1 MKIAVLIGISKYK
14 NITKLPASNND
25 LKLVHQLAINSE
37 MYEDILILN
46 GETTSCL
53 EDKHSLVTF
62 LSKYHEKKINE
73 IFFYFSG
80 HGDFDGSEF
89 YYIWSDYEKDK
100 KRQTSLQN
108 SEIDILIRNL
118 NPEIYFKVVDAC
130 HSGISYIKDIDTI
143 SNYIKSNQNG
153 FHKCYFL
160 FSSQADQSSY
170 ANEEYSFFTKSLLC
184 SFKQRNGETIRY
196 KDIIDSIAD
205 DFESY
210 GQQKPFFVTQ
220 ADFTES
226 YMTITKNVET
236 LISKILAN
244 KSVIGGEIKNQQLID
259 LIKLEALNYVTKEEA
274 LEKINLFAKID
285 FSSKVDHEII
295 SYFKLN
301 VHILNSYEQLPK
313 IELLLNWLDV
323 NGKDLLISI
332 VKENRLMRIP
342 IQKNSKSGA
351 ERMTAKVV
359 RSVPVRVTSNLEFD
373 YKAIKIELSPLF
385 PNLTKIDIYLVPFI
399 SKTQVKLFYSKIE
412 YLEINW
418 DTYKPELDNVEWNY
432 QIFDIKSNLTEIIFI
447 NQILDPLFQN
457 ISDNLKKKYI
467 KTEPENLL

>member
-1 MKIAVLIGISKYK
+1 MKIAVLIGISNYK

-25 LKLVHQLAINSE
+25 LKLIHQLAMKSE

-46 GETTSCL
+46 GEKTSCL

-62 LSKYHEKKINE
+62 LTKYHGKKITE

-100 KRQTSLQN
+100 KRQTSFQN
-108 SEIDILIRNL
+108 SEIDILIRKL
-118 NPEIYFKVVDAC
+118 NPDIYFKVVDAC
-130 HSGISYIKDIDTI
+130 HSGISYIKDVDTI
-143 SNYIKSNQNG
+143 SNFIKSNQNG

-205 DFESY
+205 DFESH

-226 YMTITKNVET
+226 YMTITKDIET
-236 LISKILAN
+236 LISKIIAN
-244 KSVIGGEIKNQQLID
+244 KAVLGGQNKDLQLID
-259 LIKLEALNYVTKEEA
+259 LIKSEALNYVTKEEA
-274 LEKINLFAKID
+274 LEKINYFAEID

-295 SYFKLN
+295 TYFKLN
-301 VHILNSYEQLPK
+301 IYILNSYDHLPK
-313 IELLLNWLDV
+313 FELLLNWLDV

-332 VKENRLMRIP
+332 NKENRIMRVP
-342 IQKNSKSGA
+342 IQKNSKSGI
-351 ERMTAKVV
+351 ERMNAKVIKN
-359 RSVPVRVTSNLEFD
+359 VPVRVTSNLEFN

-412 YLEINW
+412 YLEVNW
-418 DTYKPELDNVEWNY
+418 DAYEPELDNVEWNY
-432 QIFDIKSNLTEIIFI
+432 QVFDIKSELTDIMFI
-447 NQILDPLFQN
+447 HQILDPMFQN
-457 ISDNLKKKYI
+457 IMDNMKKKYI